1 MTADFFALNS
11 TFAVEM
17 GVFVIVLVVVTRFVI
32 RPLQSAMRRRQAE
45 IDESLAKARRVEDLL
60 SAAEADYQ
68 KTLSEARKEARAI
81 IETADRMAADRA
93 RMAHP
98 SGLRTPDKKVEVMP
112 GAPRGTRV
120 RPAVPGA
127 ATAPGSRSTG

>member
-60 SAAEADYQ
+60 AAAEADYQ

-98 SGLRTPDKKVEVMP
+98 SALKKAEVRG
-112 GAPRGTRV
+112 GAVPGTRV
-120 RPAVPGA
+120 LPAAPGA

>member
-1 MTADFFALNS
+1 MTADFVALNS
-11 TFAVEM
+11 TLAVEM

-45 IDESLAKARRVEDLL
+45 IDESLAKARRVEELL
-60 SAAEADYQ
+60 AAADYQ
-68 KTLSEARKEARAI
+68 KTLSEARNEARAI

-93 RMAHP
+93 RMTHP
-98 SGLRTPDKKVEVMP
+98 SALRKAQVRSAAVP
-112 GAPRGTRV
+112 GTRV
-120 RPAVPGA
+120 LPAAPGA